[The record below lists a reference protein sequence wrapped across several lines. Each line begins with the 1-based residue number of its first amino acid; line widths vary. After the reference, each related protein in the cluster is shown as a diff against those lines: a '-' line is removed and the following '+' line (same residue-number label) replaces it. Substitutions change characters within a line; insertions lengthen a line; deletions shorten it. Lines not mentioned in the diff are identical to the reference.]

1 MDFIKEALTLGFDNA
16 AVIDVKDLVF
26 VLEYRQFCEENL
38 CGNFNVLSS
47 CPPACGTP
55 EEMHRKALN
64 YKKAL
69 ILQTVLESPE
79 EQSDVKKAKC
89 NHNLLTEKL
98 YKKMAADAETTP
110 LLISAGP
117 YKHFSCMSAYGI
129 DAQTMAVAA
138 NMLCWTQDEKIRLFS
153 LLLFNPENS

>member
-1 MDFIKEALTLGFDNA
+1 MDFIKEALTLGFNNA

-38 CGNFNVLSS
+38 CGNFNVISS

-79 EQSDVKKAKC
+79 E
-89 NHNLLTEKL
+89 
-98 YKKMAADAETTP
+98 ADAETTP

-117 YKHFSCMSAYGI
+117 YKRFSCMSAYGI
-129 DAQTMAVAA
+129 DAQKMADAA